1 MSHPE
6 LSVVVPV
13 FNERDNVA
21 PLVGEIVAALRG
33 HLPFEIVYVDDNS
46 RDDSLAVLQGLKA
59 STPELRVLHHVS
71 QSGQSTAVRTGVR
84 NARAPWIATL
94 DGDGQ
99 NDPADIPKL
108 LAARQSADA
117 QVKLFA
123 GWRVNRQD
131 SGSKR
136 WASKWANAIRAR
148 MLRDDTPDTGCGI
161 KLFEREAFLDL
172 PYFDHMHRY
181 LPALMQ
187 RAGWKTTSVPV
198 NHRHRTAG
206 VSKYN
211 NLGRAL
217 VGIRDLRGVAW
228 LITRSKRADVRR
240 PLAGAVR
247 RLQACRQAGHP
258 APVLVHERGRQ
269 PDDAELLPVLGQA
282 GLGGRAAEPV
292 PGVHRAVQPAA
303 GHQAPGLEAGQGQS
317 LRPRVRIPD
326 ASTHGVDLLHVRRP
340 VPGPAC
346 RGWSRLSVD
355 FRADFATSG
364 GRAAD

>member
-1 MSHPE
+1 MSQLS

-13 FNERDNVA
+13 FNERDNVP
-21 PLVGEIVAALRG
+21 PLVAEIVAALRG
-33 HLPFEIVYVDDNS
+33 TIDFEIVYVDDHS
-46 RDDSLAVLQGLKA
+46 RDDTLAVLEGLKA

-71 QSGQSTAVRTGVR
+71 QSGQSTAVRNGVKA
-84 NARAPWIATL
+84 ARGLWIATL

-108 LAARQSADA
+108 LAARQAA
-117 QVKLFA
+117 EPLVKLFA
-123 GWRVNRQD
+123 GWRVSRQD

-187 RAGWKTTSVPV
+187 RAGWQTLSVPV
-198 NHRHRTAG
+198 NHRHRTSG

-211 NLGRAL
+211 NLNRAL

-228 LITRSKRADVRR
+228 LIARSRR
-240 PLAGAVR
+240 T
-247 RLQACRQAGHP
+247 
-258 APVLVHERGRQ
+258 
-269 PDDAELLPVLGQA
+269 
-282 GLGGRAAEPV
+282 
-292 PGVHRAVQPAA
+292 AVQ
-303 GHQAPGLEAGQGQS
+303 E
-317 LRPRVRIPD
+317 R
-326 ASTHGVDLLHVRRP
+326 
-340 VPGPAC
+340 
-346 RGWSRLSVD
+346 
-355 FRADFATSG
+355 
-364 GRAAD
+364 

>member
-1 MSHPE
+1 MNQPA

-21 PLVGEIVAALRG
+21 PLVGEITAALRG
-33 HLPFEIVYVDDNS
+33 RVAFEIVYVDDDS
-46 RDDSLAVLQGLKA
+46 KDDTLQVLQSLKA
-59 STPELRVLHHVS
+59 ANPELRVLHHVG
-71 QSGQSTAVRTGVR
+71 QSGQSTAVRTGVKA
-84 NARAPWIATL
+84 ARAPWIATL

-108 LAARQSADA
+108 LAARDA
-117 QVKLFA
+117 AAPEVRLFA
-123 GWRVNRQD
+123 GWRVDRQD

-161 KLFEREAFLDL
+161 KLFERAAFLDL

-187 RAGWKTTSVPV
+187 RAGWKTVSVPV

-228 LITRSKRADVRR
+228 LIARSRR
-240 PLAGAVR
+240 TAVEE
-247 RLQACRQAGHP
+247 
-258 APVLVHERGRQ
+258 V
-269 PDDAELLPVLGQA
+269 
-282 GLGGRAAEPV
+282 
-292 PGVHRAVQPAA
+292 
-303 GHQAPGLEAGQGQS
+303 
-317 LRPRVRIPD
+317 
-326 ASTHGVDLLHVRRP
+326 
-340 VPGPAC
+340 
-346 RGWSRLSVD
+346 
-355 FRADFATSG
+355 
-364 GRAAD
+364 